1 MVVVLFVWKCHKM
14 VLSLYTLTLHKYYQI
29 VKVKIQLRATRIEDA
44 IFSVKGDVYNTPL
57 YFLHCKLMQKD
68 KTHKCQPLLNI
79 FYMFSANKS
88 ISSFH
93 SIRELLE
100 NK

>member
-1 MVVVLFVWKCHKM
+1 MG
-14 VLSLYTLTLHKYYQI
+14 LSLDTLTLNKYYQM

-44 IFSVKGDVYNTPL
+44 IFRLRVTCTTLLNIFFILQIDTKKYE
-57 YFLHCKLMQKD
+57 
-68 KTHKCQPLLNI
+68 THECQPLLNI

>member
-1 MVVVLFVWKCHKM
+1 MG
-14 VLSLYTLTLHKYYQI
+14 LSLDTLTLNKYYQI
-29 VKVKIQLRATRIEDA
+29 VKVKIQLIATCTEGA
-44 IFSVKGDVYNTPL
+44 IFSVEGDVYNTPW
-57 YFLHCKLMQKD
+57 YFFILQIDAKY

>member
-1 MVVVLFVWKCHKM
+1 M
-14 VLSLYTLTLHKYYQI
+14 
-29 VKVKIQLRATRIEDA
+29 VKVKIQLRATRINDA
-44 IFSVKGDVYNTPL
+44 IFSVKGDVYNTPWYL
-57 YFLHCKLMQKD
+57 FILQIDAKKN
-68 KTHKCQPLLNI
+68 KTQKCQPLLNI